1 MILSESD
8 IRKAVKEAL
17 RFRKPKSGYSR
28 GRGLSVGGDES
39 INIDVPDGDYI
50 HPIVK
55 NSNGST
61 PKLGSKPDPART
73 ITVDGVTATRPHNGY
88 DIGMPIGYPIVS
100 VASGKVVQAVT
111 GSKSAGNYI
120 VIKHDGPLVG
130 DNNFTA
136 YMHLSQ
142 ILVKQGQKVKPG
154 ELIGKSGNT
163 GRSTG
168 PHLHF
173 QIGNKRDT
181 RKHSHN
187 KAQYDA
193 FFAKCKTATF
203 SKGKVSTPD
212 EERVA
217 KNTSSSSTQE
227 PSAPKV
233 VKRSDTPIK
242 DGITGEEYL
251 ASRVSI
257 GSGEN
262 KVSYAQ
268 IKSDGRV
275 FKRLKD
281 GAPVFMGS
289 DPTYKLVRD
298 DEEIKK
304 IMATA

>member
-1 MILSESD
+1 
-8 IRKAVKEAL
+8 
-17 RFRKPKSGYSR
+17 
-28 GRGLSVGGDES
+28 
-39 INIDVPDGDYI
+39 
-50 HPIVK
+50 
-55 NSNGST
+55 
-61 PKLGSKPDPART
+61 
-73 ITVDGVTATRPHNGY
+73 
-88 DIGMPIGYPIVS
+88 MPIGYPIVS

-136 YMHLSQ
+136 YMHVSQ
-142 ILVKQGQKVKPG
+142 ILVKKGQKVKPG

-173 QIGNKRDT
+173 QIGNKLDT

-193 FFAKCKTATF
+193 FFAMCKTATF

-212 EERVA
+212 EERVT
-217 KNTSSSSTQE
+217 KDNSSSSTQE

-233 VKRSDTPIK
+233 VKRSDTPIR
-242 DGITGEEYL
+242 DGITGDEFV
-251 ASRVSI
+251 ASKVRVDD
-257 GSGEN
+257 GDYKGTY
-262 KVSYAQ
+262 VQ
-268 IKSDGRV
+268 IKDDGRV
-275 FKRLKD
+275 FKRTAD
-281 GAPVFMGS
+281 GPATFMG
-289 DPTYKLVRD
+289 DEPTYKLVRD

-304 IMATA
+304 IMASV

>member
-17 RFRKPKSGYSR
+17 RFRKPGAGSSR
-28 GRGLSVGGDES
+28 VRGLSAKDGES

-55 NSNGST
+55 NSDGPT

-73 ITVDGVTATRPHNGY
+73 ITVKGVTATRPHNGY

-100 VASGKVVQAVT
+100 VAAGKVVGTVT

-120 VIKHDGPLVG
+120 VIKHNGPLVG

-142 ILVKQGQKVKPG
+142 ILVKKGQSVKPG

-173 QIGNKRDT
+173 QIGNKFDT
-181 RKHSHN
+181 RKHSHS
-187 KAQYDA
+187 KEQYDA

-203 SKGKVSTPD
+203 SKGKVDAPD
-212 EERVA
+212 DESLT
-217 KNTSSSSTQE
+217 KDTSSSGTQGS
-227 PSAPKV
+227 SAPKV

-242 DGITGEEYL
+242 DGITGEEFV
-251 ASRVSI
+251 ASKVRVDD
-257 GSGEN
+257 GDYKGTY
-262 KVSYAQ
+262 VQ
-268 IKSDGRV
+268 IKDDGRV
-275 FKRLKD
+275 FKRTAD
-281 GAPVFMGS
+281 GPATFMG
-289 DPTYKLVRD
+289 DKPTYTLVRD

-304 IMATA
+304 IMASV